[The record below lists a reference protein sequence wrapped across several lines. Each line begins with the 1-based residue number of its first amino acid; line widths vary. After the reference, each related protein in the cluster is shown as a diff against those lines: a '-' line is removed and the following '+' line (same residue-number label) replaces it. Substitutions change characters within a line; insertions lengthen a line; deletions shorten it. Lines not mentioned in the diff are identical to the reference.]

1 MHLTYSPTAPVI
13 DELERLQTFVKEHYP
28 WHPVRGSVTHQ
39 LPTLGGTVTLQVGSD
54 TMEVAWQPDGCSGP
68 TMITIKPAGT
78 SMITITKTG
87 KCYRVVARPDKML
100 DVRQLVPLNEEHLRF
115 VRLDSAQ
122 IPETL
127 SRAIPVLVG

>member
-1 MHLTYSPTAPVI
+1 
-13 DELERLQTFVKEHYP
+13 
-28 WHPVRGSVTHQ
+28 
-39 LPTLGGTVTLQVGSD
+39 
-54 TMEVAWQPDGCSGP
+54 
-68 TMITIKPAGT
+68 MITIKPAGT

-87 KCYRVVARPDKML
+87 KCYRVVARPNKML